1 MKAFDCWKLFVDGV
15 KEGAETEGLNSVVE
29 VVIFVWNGFKAAASV
44 DAGIDGAITG
54 WEGARMGCCMI
65 GAT

>member
-1 MKAFDCWKLFVDGV
+1 M

-29 VVIFVWNGFKAAASV
+29 VVIFVWNGFNAAASV
-44 DAGIDGAITG
+44 EAGIDGAITG
-54 WEGARMGCCMI
+54 WVGASMGCCMI